1 MLTECRP
8 VLAIGCCV
16 RCTFQGNMSYAHY
29 VGDELLD
36 NYATDGEKHDFVP
49 CDVPGCKTIKEAQL
63 GLAEALQPVFKQ
75 YGVDIYNAGHVHSY
89 ETTWPLCDFTTGEI
103 CANAT
108 NKGQSYIEPQGT
120 MHITEGNGG
129 VPGAPTPVT

>member
-1 MLTECRP
+1 
-8 VLAIGCCV
+8 
-16 RCTFQGNMSYAHY
+16 MSYAHY

-36 NYATDGEKHDFVP
+36 NYSTDGEKHDFVP

-89 ETTWPLCDFTTGEI
+89 ETTWPLCDFTKGEI

-129 VPGAPTPVT
+129 VPGALHGWCDPGLLIETLSGPRP